1 MKRWKL
7 ILTIS
12 TVMLVILSGCADV
25 NNKTEAPSEV
35 ETGYV
40 TSKAKVEK
48 EPAEESPS
56 DEQQEEKTKEK
67 TIVGVSIDFDYI
79 MMSSMASNQF
89 AVWIEDSDGNVI
101 KTIYATDFTAGR
113 RGYSN
118 REDTLSHWVK
128 SAKPEEMD
136 ESEIDAVSGAT
147 PQSGHQHF
155 EWDLTDDE
163 GQRVSDGQYFVKLEG
178 TLFWSSNV
186 VYTGVF
192 TAEETGEG
200 ELELL
205 TERSKPDNTD
215 NENMI
220 QNVRMTIMTDNS
232 SIADNTTNWL
242 GGLDPEAAFNY
253 MKEHYDEGL
262 VIVEV
267 NTDYW
272 KLENGFTGAMHI
284 PHDQMAERYDEIP
297 SGVPVILH
305 CGAGVV
311 SVPAY
316 ETLMEKRKDIPQ
328 LSYIAGHPPV
338 DEFNKWLEEHKR

>member
-1 MKRWKL
+1 
-7 ILTIS
+7 
-12 TVMLVILSGCADV
+12 
-25 NNKTEAPSEV
+25 
-35 ETGYV
+35 
-40 TSKAKVEK
+40 
-48 EPAEESPS
+48 
-56 DEQQEEKTKEK
+56 
-67 TIVGVSIDFDYI
+67 
-79 MMSSMASNQF
+79 MASNQF
-89 AVWIEDSDGNVI
+89 AVWIEDSDGNVV
-101 KTIYATDFTAGR
+101 KTIYATDFTAVK

-128 SAKPEEMD
+128 AAEPEDMD
-136 ESEIDAVSGAT
+136 ETEIDAVSGAT

-163 GQRVSDGQYFVKLEG
+163 GQRVSDGQYSVKLEG

-186 VYTGVF
+186 VYTGF
-192 TAEETGEG
+192 FSAEEAGEG

-205 TERSKPDNTD
+205 TERSEPDNTD
-215 NENMI
+215 NEKMI
-220 QNVRMTIMTDNS
+220 RNVRMTIMTDKS
-232 SIADNTTNWL
+232 SIADNMTNRL
-242 GGLDPEAAFNY
+242 GGLEPEAARNY

-338 DEFNKWLEEHKR
+338 DEFNKWLEDHEK

>member
-1 MKRWKL
+1 MRRRKL
-7 ILTIS
+7 ILIIS
-12 TVMLVILSGCADV
+12 TIMMVILAGCADV
-25 NNKTEAPSEV
+25 NNKTEASSEARTEDV
-35 ETGYV
+35 ISE
-40 TSKAKVEK
+40 AKVEK
-48 EPAEESPS
+48 EPAEESPA

-67 TIVGVSIDFDYI
+67 TIVGVSIDFDY
-79 MMSSMASNQF
+79 MRMSGMASNQF

-128 SAKPEEMD
+128 AAEPDSMD
-136 ESEIDAVSGAT
+136 ETEIDAISGAT

-163 GQRVSDGQYFVKLEG
+163 GQRVSDGQYSVKLEG

-192 TAEETGEG
+192 SAEEAGEG

-205 TERSKPDNTD
+205 TERSEPDNTD
-215 NENMI
+215 NESMI
-220 QNVRMTIMTDNS
+220 QNVRMTIMTDNN

-242 GGLDPEAAFNY
+242 GGLEPDAALNY

-284 PHDQMAERYDEIP
+284 PHDQMAERYNEIP

-338 DEFNKWLEEHKR
+338 DEFNKWLEEHER

>member
-1 MKRWKL
+1 MIRRKL

-12 TVMLVILSGCADV
+12 MIMLVILAGCADV
-25 NNKTEAPSEV
+25 NSKTETTS
-35 ETGYV
+35 ETGMGDV
-40 TSKAKVEK
+40 ASEAKVEK
-48 EPAEESPS
+48 EPAEESAS
-56 DEQQEEKTKEK
+56 DDQHEEKTKEK

-79 MMSSMASNQF
+79 RMSGMASNQF

-113 RGYSN
+113 RGYKN

-128 SAKPEEMD
+128 AAEPEEMD

-163 GQRVSDGQYFVKLEG
+163 GQRVSDGQYYVKLEG

-186 VYTGVF
+186 VYIGVF
-192 TAEETGEG
+192 NAEEAGED

-205 TERSKPDNTD
+205 TERSEPDNTD

-220 QNVRMTIMTDNS
+220 QNVRMTIMTDNNS
-232 SIADNTTNWL
+232 MADNTANWP
-242 GGLDPEAAFNY
+242 GGLEPEVALNY

-272 KLENGFTGAMHI
+272 KLENGFIGAMHI

-338 DEFNKWLEEHKR
+338 DEFNKWLESR

>member
-1 MKRWKL
+1 MRRRKL
-7 ILTIS
+7 ILIIS
-12 TVMLVILSGCADV
+12 TIMMVILAGCADV
-25 NNKTEAPSEV
+25 NNKTEASSEARTEDV
-35 ETGYV
+35 ISE
-40 TSKAKVEK
+40 AKVEK
-48 EPAEESPS
+48 EPAEESPA

-67 TIVGVSIDFDYI
+67 TIVGVSIDFDY
-79 MMSSMASNQF
+79 MRMSGMASNQF

-128 SAKPEEMD
+128 AAEPDSMD
-136 ESEIDAVSGAT
+136 ETEIDAISGAT

-163 GQRVSDGQYFVKLEG
+163 GQRVSDGQYSVKLEG

-192 TAEETGEG
+192 SAEEAGEG

-205 TERSKPDNTD
+205 TERSEPDNTD

-220 QNVRMTIMTDNS
+220 QNVRMTIMTDNN

-242 GGLDPEAAFNY
+242 GGLEPDAALNY

-284 PHDQMAERYDEIP
+284 PHDQMAERYNEIP

-338 DEFNKWLEEHKR
+338 DEFNKWLEEHER